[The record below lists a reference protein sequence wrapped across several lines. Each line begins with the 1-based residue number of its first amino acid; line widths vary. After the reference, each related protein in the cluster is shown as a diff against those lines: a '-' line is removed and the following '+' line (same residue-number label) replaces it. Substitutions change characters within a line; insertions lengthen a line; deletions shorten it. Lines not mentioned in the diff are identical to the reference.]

1 VLLTDDVLSL
11 LLYCQI
17 LHVLNTEEQP
27 DQVWRASCPWL
38 YVNVRKVLAPFSEV
52 LRVGNLDVLVDLN
65 LCEVEDE

>member
-1 VLLTDDVLSL
+1 MLLTDYVLPL

-27 DQVWRASCPWL
+27 DQIRWASCPWF
-38 YVNVRKVLAPFSEV
+38 YVNVRKVLAPLREV
-52 LRVGNLDVLVDLN
+52 LRVSYLDVLVDLD